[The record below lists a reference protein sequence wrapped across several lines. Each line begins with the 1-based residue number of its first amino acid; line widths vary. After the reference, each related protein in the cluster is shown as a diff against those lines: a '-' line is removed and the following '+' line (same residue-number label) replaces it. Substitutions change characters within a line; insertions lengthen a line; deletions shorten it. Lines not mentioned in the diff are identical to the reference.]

1 MTTQLTDSMY
11 VVPPSP
17 SPASITLSAEADHR
31 IGNNL
36 ALIAA
41 LLRLQATDLTKR
53 RESIGPDEIR
63 DILTETAGRIEAVG
77 RLHPLLADTAGAR
90 AIDVSRY
97 VSDIT
102 GAIISS
108 LGRPGSAIASFEAA
122 ERCLLRAD
130 QVLPIGLIVGE
141 VVSNAIKY
149 AHPTGIPTALSIR
162 CSQQGGDT
170 LIEIAD
176 DGVGLPDGFD
186 PQTDGGLG
194 FRLIRSLAAQI
205 GAATRFDSNP
215 LGLRF
220 RLTLPA

>member
-1 MTTQLTDSMY
+1 MTTITSKISVPATDL
-11 VVPPSP
+11 
-17 SPASITLSAEADHR
+17 PAAATLSAEADHR

-36 ALIAA
+36 ALVGA
-41 LLRLQATDLTKR
+41 LLRLQANDLATRSKPLPAEEVR
-53 RESIGPDEIR
+53 GL
-63 DILTETAGRIEAVG
+63 LTETAARIEAVG
-77 RLHPLLADTAGAR
+77 RLHRLLADADGSWVDFSEYVRAVITSIVASTTAPGR
-90 AIDVSRY
+90 A
-97 VSDIT
+97 T
-102 GAIISS
+102 ISFDLAPS
-108 LGRPGSAIASFEAA
+108 CPLDAV
-122 ERCLLRAD
+122 
-130 QVLPIGLIVGE
+130 QVMPLGLIVGE

-149 AHPTGIPTALSIR
+149 SHPAGLAPLISVGCDYGPTGLVLT
-162 CSQQGGDT
+162 
-170 LIEIAD
+170 IAD